1 MLATNNTVWLFV
13 PVRGY
18 FWGLYVAVGGNSLG
32 TACWVWLPVYLD
44 CLGGML
50 GSVLRSAAG
59 YLGLALVFVWG
70 GTLCRGLAAGFC
82 GFFARAGRVFVLAGR
97 GGGGWGLGC
106 HSMGYRH
113 FPNVS

>member
-1 MLATNNTVWLFV
+1 MLTTNNTVWLFV

-59 YLGLALVFVWG
+59 YLGLAPVFVWG

-82 GFFARAGRVFVLAGR
+82 GFFARPGGVFVLAG
-97 GGGGWGLGC
+97 GGGRGLGAGL
-106 HSMGYRH
+106 SFYG
-113 FPNVS
+113 V